1 MFERRHADRF
11 LVPGATL
18 RVFQNGDVSE
28 NFSIK
33 DMTKSSVRFEI
44 THSIIKGEEVKV
56 ELTIPEMEP
65 LTLKGHV
72 IWAVDPN
79 QQDQASAVVQFLP
92 FGTDERY
99 NSIECY
105 EHLSQIVD
113 KYSISLQKP

>member
-28 NFSIK
+28 NFSVK

-44 THSIIKGEEVKV
+44 KASIIKGEEIKV
-56 ELTIPEMEP
+56 ELNIPEMEP
-65 LTLKGHV
+65 FTLKGHV
-72 IWAVDPN
+72 VWAVDPN
-79 QQDQASAVVQFLP
+79 LQDKASAVIQFLP

-105 EHLSQIVD
+105 EQLSRVVD
-113 KYSISLQKP
+113 KYSISIQNP